1 MDIKSLK
8 DKILQLAIEGK
19 LVPQDENDEPASVL
33 IEKIKAEKEQLIK
46 DKVIK
51 KEKLLPEI
59 SEEEKSFDLPKGW
72 EWCRMIDICKII
84 TDGTHSTPKYTES
97 GIPFIS
103 VKDITKGIIDFS
115 DTKFISNEEHEVL
128 IKRCNP
134 EFGDVLLTKVGT
146 TGIAKVVDTQKKFSI
161 FVSVALLKLFN
172 QCIDSKYIEL
182 LINSPFVRKQ
192 SEEGTQGV
200 GNKNLVIRCIKSF
213 IIPIPPLEEQKR
225 IVAKVDELFELIDE
239 LDNNKQELL
248 DSISNTRNKVL
259 QLAIQGKLVE
269 QCEDDEPASVLLERI
284 KAEKEQLIKDKIIKK
299 EKALPEITEEEK
311 SFELPDTWKW
321 CRLDN
326 ISAPENYSFVDG
338 PFGSNLKRE
347 HYVDYGVRIIQ
358 LQNIGEGFWKDYNKI
373 YTSIE
378 KADELIRC
386 NAFPGELVIAKMNP
400 IARATIIPDNDKRYV
415 LCSDCVKLKSYK
427 DIDTGYLKYLMNSS
441 YIKEKASED
450 GTGTTRQRT
459 SLGKL
464 KLMPIPLP
472 PQEEQKR
479 IVEKVDLIMNY
490 LDTLQQEIES
500 QEIILEDILK

>member
-8 DKILQLAIEGK
+8 DKILQLAIQGK
-19 LVPQDENDEPASVL
+19 LVPQNENDEPASVL
-33 IEKIKAEKEQLIK
+33 LEKIKVKKEQLIK

-51 KEKLLPEI
+51 KERTLSDI
-59 SEEEKSFDLPKGW
+59 SEDEKSFDLPKGW
-72 EWCRMIDICKII
+72 EWCRLGKATICRDGDRVPVSSKEREDRAKIYDYYGASGVIDKIDDYLFDKPLLLI
-84 TDGTHSTPKYTES
+84 GEDGANLISRSTPIAFIAYGKYW
-97 GIPFIS
+97 
-103 VKDITKGIIDFS
+103 V
-115 DTKFISNEEHEVL
+115 NNHAHV
-128 IKRCNP
+128 
-134 EFGDVLLTKVGT
+134 
-146 TGIAKVVDTQKKFSI
+146 
-161 FVSVALLKLFN
+161 
-172 QCIDSKYIEL
+172 IDSLEFITLKYLEIY
-182 LINSPFVRKQ
+182 INAID
-192 SEEGTQGV
+192 
-200 GNKNLVIRCIKSF
+200 LKSF
-213 IIPIPPLEEQKR
+213 VTGTAQPKLNQANLNQIPIMLPPLEEQER

-239 LDNNKQELL
+239 LDSNKQELL
-248 DSISNTRNKVL
+248 ENIFNIKNKVL

-269 QCEDDEPASVLLERI
+269 QCEDDEPASVLLERL
-284 KAEKEQLIKDKIIKK
+284 KAEKEHLIKDKVIKK

-321 CRLDN
+321 CRLGN

-450 GTGTTRQRT
+450 GNGTTRQRT